1 MSSLSGVGRFIALRA
16 PPAARKCTFPISTV
30 LVAPPPTPRPPPHH
44 ILVLL
49 QQCMVTHQEKLI
61 RVFIMTR
68 RILFRPDFTFAF
80 NSVL

>member
-16 PPAARKCTFPISTV
+16 PPAARKCAFPISTV
-30 LVAPPPTPRPPPHH
+30 LVDPSLHSHH

-68 RILFRPDFTFAF
+68 RIWFRPDFTFAF
-80 NSVL
+80 NFVL